1 MSLLLWLIS
10 GLLLVVLLGFYV
22 SWRATRLDRLHAR
35 VETATAALDGALLG
49 RCVAVLELAT
59 SGLIDPAAVVLLAV
73 AEKHARQLSSSVSLS
88 PERAVAEVDL
98 TLALS
103 AFLAQPDLRGQV
115 ERLGGA
121 DAERGR
127 QLLDDL
133 EYANSRVAVAEQFY
147 SATVELTLR
156 SRNRPLVRLLHL
168 WGRAPAPDYFTDE
181 VLAVPS

>member
-10 GLLLVVLLGFYV
+10 GLLLMVVLGFYV

-59 SGLIDPAAVVLLAV
+59 SGLVDPATVVLLAE

-88 PERAVAEVDL
+88 PERAVAELDL
-98 TLALS
+98 TRALW
-103 AFLAQPDLRGQV
+103 AFLAQPDLRDQI
-115 ERLGGA
+115 RQLGGA
-121 DAERGR
+121 DAERGQR
-127 QLLDDL
+127 LLADL

-156 SRNRPLVRLLHL
+156 SRSRPLVRALHL
-168 WGRAPAPDYFTDE
+168 WGRAAAPDYFTDKL
-181 VLAVPS
+181 LAVTT